1 MLLEPWAATRPWPAP
16 KGLNSKLH
24 LAVDAHGMPVRM
36 ILTAGTAADC
46 TQGRALIEGF
56 TAECLLADKGYD
68 TKLCWA

>member
-1 MLLEPWAATRPWPAP
+1 
-16 KGLNSKLH
+16 
-24 LAVDAHGMPVRM
+24 M

-68 TKLCWA
+68 TKLCWV